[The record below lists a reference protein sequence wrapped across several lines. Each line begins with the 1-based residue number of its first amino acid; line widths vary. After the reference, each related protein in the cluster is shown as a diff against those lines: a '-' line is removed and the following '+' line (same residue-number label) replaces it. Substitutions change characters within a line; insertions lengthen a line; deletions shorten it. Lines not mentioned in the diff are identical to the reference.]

1 MQQFVVPQFID
12 IENRIIG
19 PITVRQFLIMLVA
32 GLFIFICYKLSN
44 FTSFIIETVII
55 VVVFSLIAFFK
66 VNGQPVH
73 YFVLNF
79 IQTLIRPRLRIWQK
93 IINREEIEYKIK
105 QPVQETKILPS
116 RKQMISSTRLEELAL
131 IIDTGGVYQ
140 GEE

>member
-55 VVVFSLIAFFK
+55 VVIFGLIAFFK

>member
-19 PITVRQFLIMLVA
+19 PITIRQFLIMLVA
-32 GLFIFICYKLSN
+32 GLFIFICYKLSH

-55 VVVFSLIAFFK
+55 VIVFGLIAFFK

-93 IINREEIEYKIK
+93 IINRQEIEDKIK